1 MTAHCIKITLRRFFS
16 VFLLSSSACIAT
28 TSYAVEVGTRA
39 PDFTLQNIESDQAA
53 ITLSD
58 LSGKIVYV
66 DFWASWCAPCLRS
79 MPLINELYGKY
90 SAQGFEVI
98 AINVDDPIEDGEDF
112 LKDNPVDYLVALD
125 TDNTVLTE
133 YGVIG
138 MPTSYLIDS
147 KGIVRMVHMGFKEK
161 DIDIIEKEL
170 LGILAE

>member
-1 MTAHCIKITLRRFFS
+1 MTAHRIMRTRSSFFS
-16 VFLLSSSACIAT
+16 VFILASSALTAT
-28 TSYAVEVGTRA
+28 TSNAIEVGASA
-39 PDFTLQNIESDQAA
+39 PDFTLENIEPNQAA

-58 LSGKIVYV
+58 LRGKTVYV

-79 MPLINELYGKY
+79 MPLINALYGEY
-90 SAQGFEVI
+90 RDQGFEVI

-112 LKDNPVDYLVALD
+112 LEDNPVNYLVALD

-138 MPTSYLIDS
+138 MPTSYLIDP

-161 DIDIIEKEL
+161 DIEIIENEL
-170 LGILAE
+170 LSILAE